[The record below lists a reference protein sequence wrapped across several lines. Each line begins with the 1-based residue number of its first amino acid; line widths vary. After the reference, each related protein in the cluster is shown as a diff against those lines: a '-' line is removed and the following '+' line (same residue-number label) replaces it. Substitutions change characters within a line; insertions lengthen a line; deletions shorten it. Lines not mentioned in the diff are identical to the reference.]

1 MGEIHVNTRLYLN
14 NQRMEIERKQGK
26 KEIRYESKHIFK
38 NERRKLEGK
47 KEENK

>member
-1 MGEIHVNTRLYLN
+1 
-14 NQRMEIERKQGK
+14 MEIERKQGR
-26 KEIRYESKHIFK
+26 KEIRYEVVHFLK